1 MPKETQK
8 SSGGEEVFTVSE
20 VASLTGISAATL
32 RRWQSRGLFPG
43 LDGGEWTPAQIAQ
56 ARTISRMR
64 ERGHS
69 VDDLVEAVQ
78 SGRMVGYVDELATEQ
93 LLSDR
98 YTLEEASQLTG
109 LDPETIREAFAA
121 LGLPEAIVDNLN
133 GDDVRVL
140 SYLAS
145 SIESGFPRAALL
157 QAIRVYGQSIA
168 RIADAEVRLL
178 HLHVHEPLL
187 REGAGAEEI
196 NEQIGSL
203 ASNVLPL
210 SLPTMDYL
218 HRRYLAHYLEQE
230 IVTHLEAAEG
240 GVTGEGRLVV
250 SIAFADLAGYTQL
263 TEELG
268 DEEAAGVVERFVERV
283 RLSIPEQARIV
294 KTIGDEV
301 MIVSSDPRP
310 LAEWAV
316 AFQREQEE
324 RPLPRIGIHSG
335 EVVYRDGD
343 YFGRE
348 VNLAARVVARAAAGE
363 VLVTWP
369 VVEASEGDLAFDL
382 IGEVRLKG
390 FSNATELFLAH
401 ELPVGRSSGVARA
414 AAPAKKAAGAKGK
427 GKSAKKGAKKKGSRK
442 GKSRKPK
449 K

>member
-1 MPKETQK
+1 MSSDGK
-8 SSGGEEVFTVSE
+8 SPASEESFTVSE
-20 VASLTGISAATL
+20 VAELTGISAATL
-32 RRWQSRGLFPG
+32 RRWYSRGLFPG
-43 LDGGEWTPAQIAQ
+43 MADGEWSAASIAQ
-56 ARTISRMR
+56 ARTIARMR

-78 SGRMVGYVDELATEQ
+78 TGRMVGYVEELANEQ

-98 YTLEEASQLTG
+98 YTLKEASKITG
-109 LDPETIREAFAA
+109 LKPKMIREAFAA
-121 LGLPEAIVDNLN
+121 LGLPETIVDNLN

-145 SIESGFPRAALL
+145 SIESGFPPEALL

-168 RIADAEVRLL
+168 RIADAETRLL

-196 NEQIGSL
+196 NEQIAGL

-230 IVTHLEAAEG
+230 IVTHLESDEG
-240 GVTGEGRLVV
+240 GVTGEGRLRVT
-250 SIAFADLAGYTQL
+250 IAFADLAGYTQL

-283 RLSIPEQARIV
+283 RKSLPDQARIL

-301 MIVSSDPRP
+301 MIVAGDPKP
-310 LAEWAV
+310 IAEWAV
-316 AFQREQEE
+316 AFQQKETE
-324 RPLPRIGIHSG
+324 RPMPRIGVHAG

-363 VLVTWP
+363 VLVTYP
-369 VVEASEGDLAFDL
+369 VVEATGNDLDFDL
-382 IGEVRLKG
+382 IGEVKLKG
-390 FSNATELFLAH
+390 FSHATELF
-401 ELPVGRSSGVARA
+401 VASE
-414 AAPAKKAAGAKGK
+414 PKKSKGK
-427 GKSAKKGAKKKGSRK
+427 GKGSSRK
-442 GKSRKPK
+442 GRKK
-449 K
+449 

>member
-1 MPKETQK
+1 MPKETQTTN
-8 SSGGEEVFTVSE
+8 GGEEIFTVSE
-20 VASLTGISAATL
+20 VAELTGISAATL

-43 LDGGEWTPAQIAQ
+43 MEAGEWTPAQIAQ
-56 ARTISRMR
+56 ARTIARMR

-69 VDDLVEAVQ
+69 VDDLVAAVR

-145 SIESGFPRAALL
+145 SIESGFPRGALL

-187 REGAGAEEI
+187 REGAAAEEI

-230 IVTHLEAAEG
+230 IVTHLEADEG

-250 SIAFADLAGYTQL
+250 AIAFADLAGYTQL

-301 MIVSSDPRP
+301 MVVSSDPRP

-316 AFQREQEE
+316 DFQQAQEE

-335 EVVYRDGD
+335 EVVYRDAD

-369 VVEASEGDLAFDL
+369 VVEAADGVLDFDL

-390 FSNATELFLAH
+390 FSHATELFLAH
-401 ELPVGRSSGVARA
+401 LPASVRGR
-414 AAPAKKAAGAKGK
+414 PATSRSRKGGKKAGNKKGK
-427 GKSAKKGAKKKGSRK
+427 GKGK
-442 GKSRKPK
+442 GKAGKGK

>member
-1 MPKETQK
+1 MPKDAQ
-8 SSGGEEVFTVSE
+8 SSAGGEELFTTGE
-20 VASLTGISAATL
+20 VADLTGISAATL
-32 RRWQSRGLFPG
+32 RRWYARGLFPG
-43 LDGGEWTPAQIAQ
+43 LADGEWTPAAIAQ

-64 ERGHS
+64 DRGHS

-78 SGRMVGYVDELATEQ
+78 SGRMIGYVDELANEQ

-98 YTLEEASQLTG
+98 YTLEEASKLTG
-109 LDPETIREAFAA
+109 LDPETIRETFAA

-145 SIESGFPRAALL
+145 SIESGFPREALL

-196 NEQIGSL
+196 NAQLGGL

-218 HRRYLAHYLEQE
+218 HRRYLTHYLEQE
-230 IVTHLEAAEG
+230 MVTHLENDEG
-240 GVTGEGRLVV
+240 GVTGDGRLLVA
-250 SIAFADLAGYTQL
+250 IAFADLAGYTQL

-268 DEEAAGVVERFVERV
+268 DEEAAGVVERFVESV
-283 RLSIPEQARIV
+283 RRSIPDQARIV

-301 MIVSSDPRP
+301 MLVANDARS

-316 AFQREQEE
+316 AFQTGQTE
-324 RPLPRIGIHSG
+324 RPLPRIGIHAG

-369 VVEASEGDLAFDL
+369 VVEASGRALSFDL
-382 IGEVRLKG
+382 IGEVKLKG
-390 FSNATELFLAH
+390 FSHATELFLAH
-401 ELPVGRSSGVARA
+401 PKPGS
-414 AAPAKKAAGAKGK
+414 AKGAGK
-427 GKSAKKGAKKKGSRK
+427 GSKKKGKKSAKKGG
-442 GKSRKPK
+442 GKSGKTKARR
-449 K
+449 

>member
-1 MPKETQK
+1 MPKDTQK
-8 SSGGEEVFTVSE
+8 SGGGEEVFSVSE
-20 VASLTGISAATL
+20 VAELTGISAATL

-43 LDGGEWTPAQIAQ
+43 MAGGEWTPAQIAQ
-56 ARTISRMR
+56 ARTIARMR

-69 VDDLVEAVQ
+69 VDYLVEAVQ

-109 LDPETIREAFAA
+109 LDPATIREAFAA
-121 LGLPEAIVDNLN
+121 LGLPEAIVENLN

-145 SIESGFPRAALL
+145 SIESGFPPTALL

-187 REGAGAEEI
+187 REGAGAQEI
-196 NEQIGSL
+196 NEQIGTL

-230 IVTHLEAAEG
+230 IVTHLEADEG

-250 SIAFADLAGYTQL
+250 AVAFADLAGYTQL

-283 RLSIPEQARIV
+283 RRSLPEQARIV

-301 MIVSSDPRP
+301 MVVSSDPRP

-316 AFQREQEE
+316 AFQRDQDE

-369 VVEASEGDLAFDL
+369 VVEAADGDLDFAL

-390 FSNATELFLAH
+390 FSHATELFLAH
-401 ELPVGRSSGVARA
+401 DASPGRKRSSPG
-414 AAPAKKAAGAKGK
+414 KGK
-427 GKSAKKGAKKKGSRK
+427 GGEAGKKRTGKKGKGRK
-442 GKSRKPK
+442 GKK
-449 K
+449 